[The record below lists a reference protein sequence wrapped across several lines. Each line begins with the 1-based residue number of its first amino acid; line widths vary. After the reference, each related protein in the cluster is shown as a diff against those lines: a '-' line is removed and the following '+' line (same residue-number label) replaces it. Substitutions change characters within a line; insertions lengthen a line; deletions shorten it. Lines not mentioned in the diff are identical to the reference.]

1 LFVRIHVIYGM
12 VVQESSFT
20 FLGKEYKTVEHF
32 YQSAKAQREEDAEK
46 IRSQLSTGLAKKL
59 GQQIGMKRNWN
70 GIKISVMRLGLI
82 LKFSSNE
89 ISKQKLIETGD
100 AILEEGNNW
109 NDRFWGIDLKTGE
122 GKNILGKLIMEL
134 RKYFKNH

>member
-1 LFVRIHVIYGM
+1 M